1 MTEELLDNL
10 TEDLQEETLDL
21 ESLIRDGADY
31 RKTIIIE
38 LPNGSKGACTI
49 RPLTSNE
56 WNQCT
61 NKYLKLKGSME
72 LYVCEKG
79 LLNKKGEPF
88 PKELLEIFPAGV
100 IQEIFKEI
108 QSISGIKRNNE
119 EEQELTRQLLDF

>member
-88 PKELLEIFPAGV
+88 PKELLEIFPAGA

-108 QSISGIKRNNE
+108 QSISGIKRNKE

>member
-61 NKYLKLKGSME
+61 NKYLKLKGNME

-108 QSISGIKRNNE
+108 QSISGIKRNKE

>member
-21 ESLIRDGADY
+21 ESLISDGADY

-108 QSISGIKRNNE
+108 QSISGIKRNKE

>member
-1 MTEELLDNL
+1 MTEELLENL
-10 TEDLQEETLDL
+10 SEEFEEETLDL

-38 LPNGSKGACTI
+38 LPNGTRGSATI

-56 WNQCT
+56 YSQCT
-61 NKYLKLKGSME
+61 DKYLKLKGSME

-88 PKELLEIFPAGV
+88 PKELLELFPAGAIHDIFLE
-100 IQEIFKEI
+100 IQEI
-108 QSISGIKRNNE
+108 SGVKRNKE
-119 EEQELTRQLLDF
+119 EEQELTKQILNF

>member
-88 PKELLEIFPAGV
+88 PKELLEIFPVGA

-108 QSISGIKRNNE
+108 QSISGIKRNKE